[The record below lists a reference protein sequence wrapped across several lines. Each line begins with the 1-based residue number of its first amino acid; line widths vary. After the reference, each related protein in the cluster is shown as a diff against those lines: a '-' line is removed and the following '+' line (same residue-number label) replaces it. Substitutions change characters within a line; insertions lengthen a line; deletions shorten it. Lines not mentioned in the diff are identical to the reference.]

1 MSASMSDYLKRG
13 DVLSRFT
20 YYQGDRIPEVDV
32 DNFPTT
38 ITFRDA
44 KRVIR
49 EVPAADARPVVRARW
64 EPGNPVCPVC
74 GQSKF
79 KGLDADIWAD
89 WMPPFCPNCGAQM
102 DEKEDDDNGNPKL

>member
-1 MSASMSDYLKRG
+1 MNENDYLRRG

-49 EVPAADARPVVRARW
+49 EVSAADVRPVVHAWWVYRGFENGW
-64 EPGNPVCPVC
+64 ECSNCHSRC
-74 GQSKF
+74 LLNYESDFQTST
-79 KGLDADIWAD
+79 
-89 WMPPFCPNCGAQM
+89 FCPHCGAQM
-102 DEKEDDDNGNPKL
+102 DGTEATT

>member
-1 MSASMSDYLKRG
+1 MSANDYVKRG

-32 DNFPTT
+32 DGFPTI

-49 EVPAADARPVVRARW
+49 EVPATDVRPVVHAR
-64 EPGNPVCPVC
+64 
-74 GQSKF
+74 
-79 KGLDADIWAD
+79 
-89 WMPPFCPNCGAQM
+89 
-102 DEKEDDDNGNPKL
+102 